1 MEPLPWSSDTEP
13 CPVKTIYQYHP
24 GRYGVIAGIRL
35 LYISCVAI
43 TQLTIIRCFIET
55 ETAWLLC
62 RQMDMLKI
70 ISSVSEENVF
80 SSHEKQQRA
89 CISVQESLVFFIF
102 TWDCLTLRLT
112 DNRERYWKLI

>member
-80 SSHEKQQRA
+80 FVSRKATACLHFRA
-89 CISVQESLVFFIF
+89 
-102 TWDCLTLRLT
+102 
-112 DNRERYWKLI
+112 REFVLFYFYLGLFDFEIDGQ